1 MKYTELIS
9 INTIPKEIEKSLF
22 EQSEQGLKHTPYRE
36 EVRLL
41 SCVKEGN
48 IDKLISQAQSLMNS
62 GVFVGEMSADNLM
75 QYRYMAVSAI
85 TLATRYAIQ
94 GGLSELEAYSF
105 SDSFIRS
112 ADKLNSPDE
121 IISLIISKIIELT
134 KLVESNRKKA
144 VYSPHIR
151 KAIVYINQNITKKL
165 TVKDIAKQ
173 CNITADYLSHLFKK
187 ETGTNLAGYILK
199 EKLELAKTL
208 IWEGYDNKRICYSLS
223 FSSQSHFIASFKKE
237 FGITPSEYLNELK

>member
-1 MKYTELIS
+1 MKYAELLS
-9 INTIPKEIEKSLF
+9 VNVIPKEISKSLF
-22 EQSEQGLKHTPYRE
+22 EQSEQGLMHTPYRD
-36 EVRLL
+36 EVRLF

-48 IDKLISQAQSLMNS
+48 IDKLISQAQTLVDS
-62 GVFVGEMSADNLM
+62 GVFVGEMSGDNLM

-94 GGLSELEAYSF
+94 GGLGELDAYSF
-105 SDSFIRS
+105 SDNFIR
-112 ADKLNSPDE
+112 DIDTLKSPDE
-121 IISLIISKIIELT
+121 IIGLLISRIIDLT
-134 KLVESNRKKA
+134 KFVDSNRKKA

-151 KAIVYINQNITKKL
+151 KAIVYVNNNITKKL
-165 TVKDIAKQ
+165 TVSQIAKH

-187 ETGTNLAGYILK
+187 EVGINLAGYILK

-223 FSSQSHFIASFKKE
+223 FCSQSHFISSFKKTY
-237 FGITPSEYLNELK
+237 GITPNEYLNELK